1 MEKLS
6 KTVRSNLSMQ
16 IPMVKREARQ
26 KIPRV
31 SNPLRTHRRSTKKA
45 VNLKSEC
52 GKRGMAGTCL
62 AGLCVS
68 KKKNFAACAASLNR
82 CCCWSFEG
90 CVWKLH
96 VLTCFVLS
104 FLVWPSHVVTW
115 LASFLQSWL
124 GHAVTVKIRWTRGV
138 LTTSRQEHAAR
149 STQCHPSTCKVF
161 KSIQKYSNVE
171 YVLITNSN
179 SINRKT
185 MHPSSSCSC
194 RLKLLCVSGLA
205 GVPPVRWPSLRP
217 WQRSTTT
224 LW

>member
-62 AGLCVS
+62 AGLCIS
-68 KKKNFAACAASLNR
+68 KKNFAACAASLNR

-90 CVWKLH
+90 CVCVKIARAHLLRSFLLG
-96 VLTCFVLS
+96 LTIACGHMACFVL
-104 FLVWPSHVVTW
+104 
-115 LASFLQSWL
+115 A
-124 GHAVTVKIRWTRGV
+124 V
-138 LTTSRQEHAAR
+138 LTWPCSHSEDQMDQRCADHLQTRAR
-149 STQCHPSTCKVF
+149 STQH
-161 KSIQKYSNVE
+161 
-171 YVLITNSN
+171 
-179 SINRKT
+179 
-185 MHPSSSCSC
+185 
-194 RLKLLCVSGLA
+194 A
-205 GVPPVRWPSLRP
+205 VPPKPM
-217 WQRSTTT
+217 
-224 LW
+224 